1 MYLSYSILNLTYFPR
16 GNYMDCQL
24 QKLDK
29 FINIEGLYTFFYFEH
44 DTNYFFP
51 GEQHNFWEMVYVD
64 RGEISAVEENTG
76 YLVQQ
81 GELIFHKPNAF
92 HTLASSPKEPHN
104 ILVVTFATQSPAMDF
119 FKNKVFT
126 LNHKQ
131 KKILS
136 LILEE
141 MRNALTSGTLDN
153 KKGYNGQ
160 ICDIA
165 SYQLGIAHLEH
176 LLIELL
182 RDNSVIERNENER
195 KIARKNIENA
205 LVDSIKNHLQE
216 NIYNNI
222 QLQEICSH
230 YNLSKSYICEAF
242 HKETGRSVIDY
253 YIDLKIKEA
262 KYLIRKGS
270 LNFTQISEKLGY
282 ASIHHFSRSFK
293 TKTGMSP
300 STYEKSIR

>member
-1 MYLSYSILNLTYFPR
+1 M
-16 GNYMDCQL
+16 NYECL
-24 QKLDK
+24 KLDK
-29 FINIEGLYTFFYFEH
+29 FIHISGLYTFFYFEH
-44 DTNYFFP
+44 SSNYFFP
-51 GEQHNFWEMVYVD
+51 GEQHDFWELVYVD
-64 RGEISAVEENTG
+64 RGTISAVADNSG
-76 YLVQQ
+76 YILEQ
-81 GELIFHKPNAF
+81 GEIIFHKPNEF
-92 HTLASSPKEPHN
+92 HTLASSPNEPHN
-104 ILVVTFATQSPAMDF
+104 ILVTTFATDSPAMDF
-119 FKNKVFT
+119 FKNKIFT
-126 LNHKQ
+126 LNSKQ

-141 MRNALTSGTLDN
+141 MRKAFANGRLDN
-153 KKGYNGQ
+153 KINDNTQ
-160 ICDIA
+160 LLDNA

-182 RDNSVIERNENER
+182 RENNFNKRNEDER
-195 KIARKNIENA
+195 KMARKNIENA
-205 LVDSIKNHLQE
+205 LVDSIKSYLQE

-222 QLQEICSH
+222 HLQEICSH

-242 HKETGRSVIDY
+242 HNETGRSVIDY

-262 KYLIRKGS
+262 KYLIRKGA

-300 STYEKSIR
+300 STYEKTIR